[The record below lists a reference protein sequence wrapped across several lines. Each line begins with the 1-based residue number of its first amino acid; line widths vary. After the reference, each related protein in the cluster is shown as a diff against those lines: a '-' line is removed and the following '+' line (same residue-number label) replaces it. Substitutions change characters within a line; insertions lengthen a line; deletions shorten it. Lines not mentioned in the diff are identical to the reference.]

1 VSDLPDYY
9 AILGVLPTA
18 SRDEIRA
25 AYRRLTQR
33 HGPDVNLSDED
44 GVPASESMRRLDE
57 AYEVLNNP
65 RQRAAY
71 DRQRWAQA
79 SLHPS
84 QVPHRSAS
92 TSSPSEEAGR
102 RIQGGGGRWRAAR
115 ARYEVYEQPMP
126 AWIKSF
132 LAIGEHLKMR
142 FAPFWT
148 VIGVM
153 VPVLAAAVLLML
165 SFLAYEGIVADPDAV
180 GFLSCVVGAAG
191 GIWVVVGV
199 VGVLFLFFLVVW
211 FAIWRALKG
220 F

>member
-18 SRDEIRA
+18 SRDEIRT

-33 HGPDVNLSDED
+33 HGLDVDPSDED
-44 GVPASESMRRLDE
+44 DVTASESMRRLDE
-57 AYEVLNNP
+57 AYEVLNDP

-79 SLHPS
+79 SP
-84 QVPHRSAS
+84 R
-92 TSSPSEEAGR
+92 PSEVPYRSGSTWSPAQEAGR
-102 RIQGGGGRWRAAR
+102 SIQGAGGRWRAAR

-126 AWIKSF
+126 GWIKS
-132 LAIGEHLKMR
+132 LSAIGEHLKIR
-142 FAPFWT
+142 LTPFWT

-153 VPVLAAAVLLML
+153 VPVLAGAVLLIL
-165 SFLAYEGIVADPDAV
+165 GFLAYEGIVADPDAV

-191 GIWVVVGV
+191 GIWVVLGV

-211 FAIWRALKG
+211 FAVWRALKG

>member
-1 VSDLPDYY
+1 MSDLPDYY

-25 AYRRLTQR
+25 AYRRSIQR
-33 HGPDVNLSDED
+33 YGPNVDPPDRD
-44 GVPASESMRRLDE
+44 GVTASESLRHLDK

-84 QVPHRSAS
+84 EAPHRSAS
-92 TSSPSEEAGR
+92 MWPPSQEAGQ
-102 RIQGGGGRWRAAR
+102 RIQGGGGRWRAAMT
-115 ARYEVYEQPMP
+115 RYAVYEQPMP
-126 AWIKSF
+126 GWIKSL

-142 FAPFWT
+142 LAPFWT

-153 VPVLAAAVLLML
+153 VPVLAGAVLLIL
-165 SFLAYEGIVADPDAV
+165 GFLAYEGIVADPDAV